1 MNQVLRMQNQ
11 LVQGF
16 LVSENRLKEK
26 QKVLSREVET
36 QVTAA
41 KKNLAQKQEQ
51 VTSRKESRI
60 TSIRSKSEK
69 TLTDLK
75 NYRDFA
81 ASVRQGS
88 SRTAGSLP
96 KMGLSQDPSGL
107 LASTRKNLVRLQ
119 KDIQLGGPID
129 FESICQSVSQLVS
142 PAVSAKKEV
151 ETKQRAYLQRLEQ
164 EQREIAQKNE
174 EVALSILLMIASGGL
189 IVSMILFV

>member
-11 LVQGF
+11 LMQGF

-36 QVTAA
+36 QVTEA

-60 TSIRSKSEK
+60 TSILSKSEK

-119 KDIQLGGPID
+119 KDIQLGVPID

>member
-36 QVTAA
+36 QVTEA

-96 KMGLSQDPSGL
+96 KMGLSQDSSGL
-107 LASTRKNLVRLQ
+107 LASTRKNLVCLQ
-119 KDIQLGGPID
+119 KDIQLGVPID

-174 EVALSILLMIASGGL
+174 EVAFSILLMIASGGL

>member
-41 KKNLAQKQEQ
+41 KENLAEKQEQ

-119 KDIQLGGPID
+119 KDIQLGVPID

-189 IVSMILFV
+189 IISMILFV

>member
-11 LVQGF
+11 LMQGF

-41 KKNLAQKQEQ
+41 EKNLAQKQEQ

-119 KDIQLGGPID
+119 KDIQLGVPID

>member
-36 QVTAA
+36 QVTEA

-119 KDIQLGGPID
+119 KDIQLGVPID

>member
-41 KKNLAQKQEQ
+41 EKNLAQKQEQ

-81 ASVRQGS
+81 ASVCQGS

-119 KDIQLGGPID
+119 KDIQLGVPID

-151 ETKQRAYLQRLEQ
+151 ETKQRAYLRRLEQ

-189 IVSMILFV
+189 IISMILFV

>member
-119 KDIQLGGPID
+119 KDIQLGVPID

>member
-11 LVQGF
+11 LMQGF

-41 KKNLAQKQEQ
+41 KENLAEKQEQ

-119 KDIQLGGPID
+119 KDIQLGVPID
-129 FESICQSVSQLVS
+129 FEIICQSVSQLVS

-189 IVSMILFV
+189 IISMILFV

>member
-36 QVTAA
+36 QVTEA

-119 KDIQLGGPID
+119 KDIQLGVPID

-189 IVSMILFV
+189 IISMILFV

>member
-11 LVQGF
+11 LMQGF

-36 QVTAA
+36 QVTEA

-81 ASVRQGS
+81 ASVCQGS

-119 KDIQLGGPID
+119 KDIQLGVPID

>member
-11 LVQGF
+11 LMQGF

-41 KKNLAQKQEQ
+41 EKNLAQKQEQ

-119 KDIQLGGPID
+119 KDIQLGVPID

-174 EVALSILLMIASGGL
+174 EGALSILLMIASGGL
-189 IVSMILFV
+189 IISMILFV

>member
-51 VTSRKESRI
+51 VASRKESRI

-75 NYRDFA
+75 NYRNFA

-119 KDIQLGGPID
+119 KDIQLGVPID

>member
-11 LVQGF
+11 LMQGF

-36 QVTAA
+36 QVTEA

-119 KDIQLGGPID
+119 KDIQLGVPID
-129 FESICQSVSQLVS
+129 FEIICQSVSQLVS

>member
-151 ETKQRAYLQRLEQ
+151 ETKQRAYLRRLEQ

>member
-11 LVQGF
+11 LMQGF

-41 KKNLAQKQEQ
+41 EKNLAQKQEQ

-119 KDIQLGGPID
+119 KDIQLGVPID

-189 IVSMILFV
+189 IISMILFV

>member
-36 QVTAA
+36 QVTEA

-119 KDIQLGGPID
+119 KDIQLGVPID
-129 FESICQSVSQLVS
+129 FEIICQSVSQLVS

>member
-36 QVTAA
+36 QVTEA

>member
-11 LVQGF
+11 LMLGL

-36 QVTAA
+36 QVTEA

-60 TSIRSKSEK
+60 SSIRSKSEK

-81 ASVRQGS
+81 ARIRQDS

-119 KDIQLGGPID
+119 KDIQIGVPID

-151 ETKQRAYLQRLEQ
+151 ETKQRAYLQRFEQ

>member
-11 LVQGF
+11 LMQGF

-41 KKNLAQKQEQ
+41 KENLAEKQEQ

-119 KDIQLGGPID
+119 KDIQLGVPID
-129 FESICQSVSQLVS
+129 FEIICQSVSQLVS

>member
-41 KKNLAQKQEQ
+41 EKNLAQKQEQ

-119 KDIQLGGPID
+119 KDIQLGVPID

-189 IVSMILFV
+189 IISMILFV

>member
-36 QVTAA
+36 QVTEA

-96 KMGLSQDPSGL
+96 KMGLSQDPSRL
-107 LASTRKNLVRLQ
+107 LASTRENLVRLQ
-119 KDIQLGGPID
+119 KDIQLGVPID

>member
-107 LASTRKNLVRLQ
+107 LASTLKNLVRLQ
-119 KDIQLGGPID
+119 KDIQLGVPID

>member
-11 LVQGF
+11 LMQGF

-41 KKNLAQKQEQ
+41 EKNLAQKQEQ

-81 ASVRQGS
+81 ASVCQGS

-119 KDIQLGGPID
+119 KDIQLGVPID